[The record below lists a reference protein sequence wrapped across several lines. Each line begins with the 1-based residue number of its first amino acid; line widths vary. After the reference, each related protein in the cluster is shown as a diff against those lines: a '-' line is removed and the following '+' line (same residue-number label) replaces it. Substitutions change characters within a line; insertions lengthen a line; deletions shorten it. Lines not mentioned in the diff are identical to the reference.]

1 MAIECPIWLDA
12 CYVQKTLRNAEQDES
27 IEVSGITVKPATVKG
42 DNYSSNMHRISVI
55 FSRIRKGQKIIETKS
70 LIAKVIPESTPED
83 EDMYVGFF
91 EVEMSM
97 VSETLPLMNKALTE
111 LGMSI
116 SLSAEC
122 LYVQREDPVHL
133 IIEDLTPAGYRM
145 AEREAG
151 LDLNHCLVAIRN
163 LGAFHAS
170 SISLAE
176 KEPTAVKKYTRGMF
190 HKDHGLIVVEFF
202 KSGTKTLAEETAKWP
217 ELSPGISEK
226 ISKLSEVIYEK
237 ACEVTRLEDDNFNVL
252 NHADFWINNM
262 LFRYD
267 DHQKPIDYK
276 FVDFQTC
283 HYGSPAVD
291 LLYFFGTSPAI
302 DVLMQHR
309 EFITREYLVT
319 LTDIMAKLECSTTP
333 PSFDDLQEILRKNA
347 FYEVVASFT
356 ILPLVLVDKSKAK
369 SIDEI
374 LYADEK
380 FENPAYQGESYR
392 KVMTRLLPLYD
403 SMGLLDL

>member
-1 MAIECPIWLDA
+1 MAIECPVWLDA
-12 CYVQKTLRNAEQDES
+12 CYVQKILRNAEQDES

-42 DNYSSNMHRISVI
+42 DNYSSIMHRIGVV
-55 FSRIRKGQKIIETKS
+55 FSRIQKGHKIKKTTS
-70 LIAKVIPESTPED
+70 LIAKVLPESIPED

-91 EVEMSM
+91 DVEMSM
-97 VSETLPLMNKALTE
+97 MSETLPLMNKSLAH
-111 LGMSI
+111 LGMST
-116 SLSAEC
+116 SLSAKC
-122 LYVQREDPVHL
+122 LYAQHEDPIHL
-133 IIEDLTPAGYRM
+133 IIEDLTTAGFQM

-170 SISLAE
+170 SIALAE

-190 HKDHGLIVVEFF
+190 HKDHSLTLVDFF
-202 KSGTKTLAEETAKWP
+202 KSGTKTLAKQTATWP

-226 ISKLSEVIYEK
+226 ISKLSDVIYEK
-237 ACEVTRLEDDNFNVL
+237 ACEVTRIKEDDFNVL

-291 LLYFFGTSPAI
+291 LLYFFGTSPSI

-319 LTDIMAKLECSTTP
+319 LTDIMAKLECSTKP
-333 PSFDDLQEILRKNA
+333 PSFDDMQDILRKNA
-347 FYEVVASFT
+347 FYEVIASFT
-356 ILPLVLVDKSKAK
+356 ILPLVLIDKSEAK
-369 SIDEI
+369 CIDEI
-374 LYADEK
+374 LYSDEK

-392 KVMTRLLPLYD
+392 KVMTRRLPLYD
-403 SMGLLDL
+403 STGLLDL